1 VKNHRLARITDRLR
15 VANQPHYV
23 AACRWR
29 VFTVMTAVQGADD
42 LAEDAPDKL
51 LLAHLVLVLQVP
63 DDTSEVAIAAVFHVE
78 VQVLRCLDV
87 ITFEV
92 GDDVGMS
99 ELFQNR
105 QLCLELLALLLRHLE
120 IADFLAAEDLGGGLA
135 GRARKRRRGCLHS
148 HLTSA

>member
-1 VKNHRLARITDRLR
+1 
-15 VANQPHYV
+15 
-23 AACRWR
+23 
-29 VFTVMTAVQGADD
+29 
-42 LAEDAPDKL
+42 
-51 LLAHLVLVLQVP
+51 
-63 DDTSEVAIAAVFHVE
+63 
-78 VQVLRCLDV
+78 
-87 ITFEV
+87 
-92 GDDVGMS
+92 MS